1 MRLLKSS
8 TRAPIKRRKSRKN
21 AVRRAPRDFLLSRW
35 FIVIL
40 AALSISLAVAK
51 IVYAAGDCTLTTSG
65 NWSTPG
71 NWSCA
76 AVPDSTSSV
85 TIPDTMTATLSAESY
100 AKAVTG
106 SGAVNSLILGAF
118 TLHVYG
124 NFNVPL
130 YDYSGANTVEFDGGV
145 AQSLDNCAGFNN
157 LTVAKSGETLS
168 GETLTVPST
177 CVPGVTGN
185 FNVNSGTILFNA
197 STPVVLGSTTI
208 ASGTTVT
215 TTGAAVMSFAGP
227 VNNSGTISNETGNAN
242 FNGTLTNQIG
252 GLINTQDGTFYFNG
266 DVDNRGT
273 INVGSGGLEIN
284 ANFLNSGTFT
294 SNNNAVNMSAS
305 GTTDLDIDGADFG
318 NLSIAGNHDVRLR
331 NSDAQALSLSVTS
344 GTLNV
349 ADRNLNVGSGGTSI
363 WKSCWGEGE
372 CRVGVVTSTSGNI
385 NLDGTVSVRG
395 NLGTQTGNINTVD
408 LQILSVGFLP
418 PVVLG
423 TLDVGSGVVSST
435 NSLSGGFQGAGVI
448 NGGSGTLI
456 IGGAWATG
464 FTFNKGSGTVRY
476 TTSVAQTIYGYDYYN
491 LEVLTANT
499 ATLDADATSTGS
511 FSTASSTTFAIGN
524 NTFVASGSG
533 YNNLGTITLGS
544 GRIIHPNDGA
554 AITDAVGADV
564 TTFTPPGSLY
574 VTVTDKNRNLNG
586 ATLESLTVTVTTTVA
601 AGADSE
607 TVTLA
612 ETGQATG
619 IFRNTT
625 PISIVAGTV
634 ATGNGTLEVLAS
646 GTLNTVY
653 TDNIDSTDT
662 GHDSASL
669 VVTVVAESTSTYMSG
684 GGAAAPIF
692 LNTQPIAGAAQALGP
707 YSIRWNFT
715 PRTNRAVGHSIV
727 DSATNRVMAS
737 STDSSARY
745 IDEFGLMP
753 STTYCRRLV
762 RTSDMENLAATQTS
776 AYFPCVTTASTTLP
790 TSDFL
795 TDPLS
800 WTRAGRDL
808 ILKWTA
814 TSTSPGRYYGFFLPL
829 LRLWLGAATAL
840 PGSYILSPRSLFQ
853 TIEQWGAQ
861 FRLINLDP
869 NVDYL
874 LRLMGADEPSG
885 EGAQVW
891 LFGTPRERYLFKF
904 NTNMEMIRKT
914 VRTLP

>member
-1 MRLLKSS
+1 
-8 TRAPIKRRKSRKN
+8 
-21 AVRRAPRDFLLSRW
+21 
-35 FIVIL
+35 
-40 AALSISLAVAK
+40 
-51 IVYAAGDCTLTTSG
+51 
-65 NWSTPG
+65 
-71 NWSCA
+71 
-76 AVPDSTSSV
+76 
-85 TIPDTMTATLSAESY
+85 MTATLSAESY

-106 SGAVNSLILGAF
+106 SGAVNSLVLGAF

-130 YDYSGANTVEFDGGV
+130 YDYSGANTIEFDGGV

-157 LTVAKSGETLS
+157 LTVAKSGETLA
-168 GETLTVPST
+168 GETLTVQTT
-177 CVPGVTGN
+177 CSPGVAGN
-185 FNVNSGTILFNA
+185 FNVNSGTILF
-197 STPVVLGSTTI
+197 STSNPVILGTTTI
-208 ASGTTVT
+208 ASGATVT
-215 TTGAAVMSFAGP
+215 STGYGITTFAGA
-227 VNNSGTISNETGNAN
+227 VNNTGTISNEVGNAV
-242 FNGTLTNQIG
+242 FNGALTNQIG

-294 SNNNAVNMSAS
+294 SNNNAVNISAT
-305 GTTDLDIDGADFG
+305 GTTDIDVDGADFG
-318 NLSIAGNHDVRLR
+318 NLSVAGAGDHDIRLR
-331 NSDAQALSLSVTS
+331 NSDAQALSLTVTS

-349 ADRNLNVGSGGTSI
+349 ADRNLNVGSGGTTI
-363 WKSCWGEGE
+363 WKSCAGESA
-372 CRVGVVTSTSGNI
+372 CRLGTVTSTSGNI
-385 NLDGTVSVRG
+385 NLDGTVTVRG

-435 NSLSGGFQGAGVI
+435 NSLSGGFQGAGII
-448 NGGSGTLI
+448 NGGSGTLV
-456 IGGAWATG
+456 IGGAWSTG
-464 FTFNKGSGTVRY
+464 FTFNKDLGTVRY
-476 TTSVAQTIYGYDYYN
+476 TTSVAQTIYGYEYNN
-491 LEVLTANT
+491 LEILTANT
-499 ATLDADATSTGS
+499 ATLDARATSTGN

-533 YNNLGTITLGS
+533 YNNLGTITLGGS
-544 GRIIHPNDGA
+544 GHIIHPNGGV

-574 VTVTDKNRNLNG
+574 VTVTDKDRNLNG
-586 ATLESLTVTVTTTVA
+586 AALDSLTVTVTTTAA

-619 IFRNTT
+619 IFRNTA

-634 ATGNGTLEVLAS
+634 ATGNGILEVLAS

-653 TDNIDSTDT
+653 TDNTDSTDT

-684 GGAAAPIF
+684 GGSTAPIF
-692 LNTQPIAGAAQALGP
+692 LNTQPIAGTAQVLGP
-707 YSIRWNFT
+707 YSIRWYFT
-715 PRTNRAVGHSIV
+715 PLTSRAVGYSIV
-727 DSATNRVMAS
+727 DSAANRVMAS
-737 STDSSARY
+737 STDPSARY

-753 STTYCRRLV
+753 STTYCRRLI
-762 RTSDMENLAATQTS
+762 RTSDVTGISSAQAD

-814 TSTSPGRYYGFFLPL
+814 TSTSSGRYYGFFLPL
-829 LRLWLGAATAL
+829 LRLWLDAANAL

-874 LRLMGADEPSG
+874 FRLMGADEPSG

-891 LFGTPRERYLFKF
+891 LFSSPRERYLFKF